1 MARIEN
7 YGNDTLVTLDD
18 KVIGTDAVDNST
30 KNFTVGDIVALASA
44 GTSLTAGAGISI
56 TNGVISSTI
65 VDTDTNNYISNV
77 ALNGTSLDFTGTA
90 PAFSGSIPLGGLS
103 NSYTLYSAATA
114 TGEGFALTDVTDP
127 NNPVIVR
134 TAMFEPGN
142 GIAITQS
149 VGPNSSL
156 VYEISST
163 VSGGITGAG
172 VVNNVPKWTG
182 TSTLGTSLIIDD
194 GNGVSVGIQPPAARF
209 HVHNGTTPES
219 ILKLTHTTQAGAQDG
234 MNIALT
240 SVAGQIWLY
249 EPLPLRF
256 ATNNAERFSIDGA
269 GQGWFKYGLRISA
282 GIVDS
287 NTTKGTAG
295 QILSSTG
302 TDIAWINA
310 PSGASTLS
318 ALTDTTITT
327 PSSGQYLTYN
337 GTTWVNTPAIAKPEN
352 LILRLNP
359 VTVAIVNNPPAGAQ
373 DLYFAGIG
381 AQVKTSSVHINP
393 NDLALANT
401 QEIEIANDCIVKV
414 SLGAYIDNQGFSGQI
429 TFLMYETSTGVAT
442 IVGEAQFDLSN
453 QATTIIPTT
462 FFSFFDMLAGETYI
476 FGAYSTQ
483 HAMNILGG
491 SFIEFEVIK

>member
-7 YGNDTLVTLDD
+7 YGNDALVTIDD

-30 KNFTVGDIVALASA
+30 KNFRVGDIVALATA
-44 GTSLTAGAGISI
+44 GTALTAGAGISI

-90 PAFSGSIPLGGLS
+90 PAFNGSVALGAIADQTVVLTGAGGVAITGTYPNFTIDGSGISGSI
-103 NSYTLYSAATA
+103 
-114 TGEGFALTDVTDP
+114 TG
-127 NNPVIVR
+127 
-134 TAMFEPGN
+134 
-142 GIAITQS
+142 
-149 VGPNSSL
+149 
-156 VYEISST
+156 
-163 VSGGITGAG
+163 TG
-172 VVNNVPKWTG
+172 VLNNVPKWTG
-182 TSTLGTSLIIDD
+182 PSTLGTSLIIDD
-194 GNGVSVGIQPPAARF
+194 GNGVAIGIQPPAARF
-209 HVHNGTTPES
+209 HIHNGGASNST
-219 ILKLTHTTQAGAQDG
+219 LKLTHTTQAGAQDG

-240 SVAGQIWLY
+240 SIAGQMWLY

-373 DLYFAGIG
+373 DLYFAGVG

-453 QATTIIPTT
+453 QATTVIPTT

-483 HAMNILGG
+483 HAMNILSG